1 MLILLGSVAGCAPSV
16 NVQQGPKPGAIPQTQ
31 AARPLPPAEPAR
43 PAAEAT
49 KRAAIL
55 LPLSG
60 PQAALGQNLLDAA
73 QLAVLEAGSDGF
85 ALLPLD
91 TTGTPGGAAAAARTA
106 LRDGAQIVLGPVFTN
121 EVEAV
126 KPVLAAQQV
135 PMLALSNNGA
145 LAAPGAYI
153 LGLTPQDQASRLED
167 FAHAQNLQRLVALIP
182 DGAFGTAFE
191 EGLSEDILIARY
203 RSDADLPKALD
214 QIAAHGGV
222 HGIFV
227 AESGSLLQP
236 LLDGLAS
243 RKLNNAKLF
252 GPSNW
257 AQFAAAPATLP
268 VGLVGATYVGID
280 PQAAASFATRYQ
292 DTFGK
297 PPAAIAGLAYDA
309 TAIAAVL
316 ARNSATTLNNSPY
329 SLINLTNTQGFRGT
343 TGLLRFDGDGL
354 SRRGWTLYTLT
365 PNGAEVSEPEPSRFG
380 T

>member
-1 MLILLGSVAGCAPSV
+1 MLMLLASVAGCAPSV
-16 NVQQGPKPGAIPQTQ
+16 NVQQGPKTSVLPQTQ

-43 PAAEAT
+43 PAAEAS

-73 QLAVLEAGSDGF
+73 QLAVLEAGGDGF
-85 ALLPLD
+85 ALLPFD

-106 LRDGAQIVLGPVFTN
+106 LRDGAQIVLGPVFTT

-153 LGLTPQDQASRLED
+153 LGLTPQDQATRLED
-167 FAHAQNLQRLVALIP
+167 HARAQNLQRLAALVP
-182 DGAFGTAFE
+182 EGAFGDAFE
-191 EGLSEDILIARY
+191 AGLSEDVLITRY

-222 HGIFV
+222 HGVFV

-243 RKLNNAKLF
+243 RKLGSVKLF

-268 VGLVGATYVGID
+268 VGMVGATYVAID
-280 PQAAASFATRYQ
+280 QQASAAFASRYQ
-292 DTFGK
+292 DSFGK

-316 ARNSATTLNNSPY
+316 ARTGATTLNNSPY
-329 SLINLTNTQGFRGT
+329 SLINLTNPQGFKGT

-354 SRRGWTLYTLT
+354 SRRGWTLYTIT
-365 PNGAEVSEPEPSRFG
+365 PNGAEVSQPEPSRFG
-380 T
+380 A